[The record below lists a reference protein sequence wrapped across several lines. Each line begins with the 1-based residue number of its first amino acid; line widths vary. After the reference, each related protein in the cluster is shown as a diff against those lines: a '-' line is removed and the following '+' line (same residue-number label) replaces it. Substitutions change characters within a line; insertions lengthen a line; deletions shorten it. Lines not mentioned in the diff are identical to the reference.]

1 MGEVKKTTK
10 KITKK
15 TSPSKKKKLTPSQ
28 LSNEELLEQ
37 ILNKKKKVKTLEI
50 KEEKV
55 DVSKLGNEE
64 LLDFIMAKK
73 KKKVSSKK
81 TQPKKV
87 QTKEIKTD
95 KIEEQTTV
103 ISPENLVE
111 KVQEKLHEEEITKV
125 DLKKS
130 VRRKTTFKRLVFSTL
145 CLLIPC
151 FISFGIDYS
160 KKTNES
166 YSILEEISAEN
177 AKKIEEEKQQQFNA
191 CLSREYSESEETEEI
206 LNKKNELTEYLKN
219 YNLSVGYK
227 DLTYGYSFY
236 DNKDAIYYAAS
247 TIKSLDALYI
257 YTKAAAGEIDLD
269 STLTYTSSV
278 RMGSS
283 IATEKLRYGTKISLR
298 DLVKYTITVSDNS
311 AHNML
316 LNYIGKNNLRE
327 FGESLGATT
336 TLTEWDIFGNI
347 NVNDAMIYMD
357 AIYKFTK
364 ENGEL
369 GQELASYF
377 IESEDNNL
385 KFEDLGI
392 NALVKYGNYDIFYH
406 NIGVVDSTHP
416 YLLVIL
422 TKIGQNNG
430 REVMPVIRDKVME
443 IHNLYYSNRQSQCI
457 LDVYGN

>member
-37 ILNKKKKVKTLEI
+37 ILNKKKKVKTIE
-50 KEEKV
+50 KKVDKV
-55 DVSKLGNEE
+55 DVSKLSNEE
-64 LLDFIMAKK
+64 LLDFIMSKK
-73 KKKVSSKK
+73 KNKVSSKK
-81 TQPKKV
+81 SQPKKV
-87 QTKEIKTD
+87 QPKKV
-95 KIEEQTTV
+95 EEQTTI

-111 KVQEKLHEEEITKV
+111 KVQEKLHDEEITKV
-125 DLKKS
+125 EVNKS
-130 VRRKTTFKRLVFSTL
+130 VRRKTTFKRIIFSTL
-145 CLLIPC
+145 CLLIVC
-151 FISFGIDYS
+151 IISFSMDYS

-177 AKKIEEEKQQQFNA
+177 AKKIEEEKRQQFND
-191 CLSREYSESEETEEI
+191 CLTKEYSESEETEDI
-206 LNKKNELTEYLKN
+206 INKKNELTEYLKT

-269 STLTYTSSV
+269 TTLTYTSSV

-316 LNYIGKNNLRE
+316 VSYIGKNNLRE
-327 FGESLGATT
+327 FGKSLGATT
-336 TLTEWDIFGNI
+336 TLTGGDIFGNI

-357 AIYKFTK
+357 AIYKFTQ

-369 GQELASYF
+369 GEELASYF

-392 NALVKYGNYDIFYH
+392 NALVKYGNYDVFYH
-406 NIGVVDSTHP
+406 NIGVVDSNHP
-416 YLLVIL
+416 YALVIL
-422 TKIGQNNG
+422 TKIGQTNG
-430 REVMPVIRDKVME
+430 RKVMPEINNKVME
-443 IHNLYYSNRQSQCI
+443 INNMYYSNRQSQCM